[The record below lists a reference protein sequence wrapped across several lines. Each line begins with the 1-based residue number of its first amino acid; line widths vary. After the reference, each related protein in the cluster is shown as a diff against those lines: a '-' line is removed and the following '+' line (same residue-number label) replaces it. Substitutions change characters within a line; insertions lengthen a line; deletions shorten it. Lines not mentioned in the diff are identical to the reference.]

1 MLKRLFPSR
10 WARIVAWTGAALAWG
25 TSIVAVQA
33 QTEQSTAI
41 TQPEALPEP
50 EPQVQEVPEPVA
62 AVPAPP
68 EAGLVVIR
76 YTPVP
81 PPPPQV
87 ITRTV
92 TVGGGGGGTTSSS
105 SGGGGGTTASS
116 GGSTTSRPTIT
127 APVTS
132 SGS

>member
-10 WARIVAWTGAALAWG
+10 WARIVAWTGAAIAWG

-33 QTEQSTAI
+33 QTQQPATTGA
-41 TQPEALPEP
+41 PEALPEP
-50 EPQVQEVPEPVA
+50 DPQVQEVPQPLA

-81 PPPPQV
+81 PPAPEV

-92 TVGGGGGGTTSSS
+92 TVGGGGGGTTNSGATTSSQASS
-105 SGGGGGTTASS
+105 SGN
-116 GGSTTSRPTIT
+116 STGSRPSIT
-127 APVTS
+127 VTS